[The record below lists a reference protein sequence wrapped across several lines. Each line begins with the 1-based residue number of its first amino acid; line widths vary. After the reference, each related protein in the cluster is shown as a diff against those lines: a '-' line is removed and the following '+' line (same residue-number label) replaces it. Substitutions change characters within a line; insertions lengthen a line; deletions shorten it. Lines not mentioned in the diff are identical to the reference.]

1 MRIIQYRD
9 VRGRR
14 QVGMVEADGEHAVTL
29 KGIATVYE
37 LANTALARRVRLVR
51 LARELATGRRVDYT
65 GLLEAGQV
73 LAPLDHPEPA
83 RFLIT
88 GTGLTHTGSAAARHK
103 MHTATHGSGAPE
115 SDSMKIFRM
124 GIEAGKPAK
133 GKIGVQPEWFFKGTG
148 LCVVAPGAVLP
159 LPAFALAGAEEPE
172 VVGLYIIDAGGK
184 PRRIGYSLGNEFSDH
199 VTEAQNYLYTGHSKL
214 RACSLGPELLLGE
227 LPQDVRGKSRV
238 IRNGKTL
245 WEDDFLSGEANMSHS
260 VANLEH

>member
-9 VRGRR
+9 DRGRR
-14 QVGMVEADGEHAVTL
+14 HVGMVEADGEHAVTL

-51 LARELATGRRVDYT
+51 LARELATGRRVDYA

-88 GTGLTHTGSAAARHK
+88 GTGLTHTGSADARHK

-133 GKIGVQPEWFFKGTG
+133 GKIGVQPEWFFKGTSH
-148 LCVVAPGAVLP
+148 CVVPPGAPLP
-159 LPAFALAGAEEPE
+159 SPAFALAGAEEPE
-172 VVGLYIIDAGGK
+172 VVGIYILDKNGA
-184 PRRIGYSLGNEFSDH
+184 PFRIGFTLGNEFSDH
-199 VTEAQNYLYTGHSKL
+199 VTEAQNYLFTAHSKL
-214 RACSLGPELLLGE
+214 RACSIGPELLLGD
-227 LPQDVRGKSRV
+227 LPHE
-238 IRNGKTL
+238 IR
-245 WEDDFLSGEANMSHS
+245 
-260 VANLEH
+260 